1 MSSYCCLILQLTI
14 IQLRKR
20 KIDQLYINLI
30 NYDNYISNNQMA
42 EASNPDRENIRQ
54 GFDPWE
60 KLFWVSK

>member
-1 MSSYCCLILQLTI
+1 MLQLTI

-20 KIDQLYINLI
+20 KIDQLYVNLI
-30 NYDNYISNNQMA
+30 NYDNYLSNNQMA